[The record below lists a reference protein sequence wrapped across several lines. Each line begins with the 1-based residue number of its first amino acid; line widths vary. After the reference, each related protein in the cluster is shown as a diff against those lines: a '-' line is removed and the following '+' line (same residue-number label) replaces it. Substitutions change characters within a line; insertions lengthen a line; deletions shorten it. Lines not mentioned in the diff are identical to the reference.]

1 MAKALGTSYLDCNDS
16 DLSRAGVRRREQ
28 KRWMEVRKLQPFVL
42 AGGVND
48 WVSRTEFLA
57 EPEEEQERY
66 LRWLRLEAAD
76 IEREER

>member
-1 MAKALGTSYLDCNDS
+1 MAKALGTSYLDCDDNHS
-16 DLSRAGVRRREQ
+16 ASAVRRREQ
-28 KRWMEVRKLQPFVL
+28 QRWVQVKKLQPMVL
-42 AGGVND
+42 AGGKDD